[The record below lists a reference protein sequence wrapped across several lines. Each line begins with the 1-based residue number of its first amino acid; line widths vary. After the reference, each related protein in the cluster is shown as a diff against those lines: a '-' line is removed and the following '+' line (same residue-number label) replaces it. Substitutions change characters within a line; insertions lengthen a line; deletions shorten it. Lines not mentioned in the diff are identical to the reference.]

1 MARTTRLEL
10 AISAVTAWREVV
22 LQQLTTTRGLPKYL
36 QVVQDSAICGLDC
49 GLKISTRGSGIGYRR
64 LARIRKIRIDC

>member
-1 MARTTRLEL
+1 MPFEIRATLLEEMAGT
-10 AISAVTAWREVV
+10 
-22 LQQLTTTRGLPKYL
+22 PKYL

-49 GLKISTRGSGIGYRR
+49 GLKISTCGSGIGYRR